1 MRVLGLDVGEKR
13 IGIAISDPLGWTA
26 QSLKTLERRNIK
38 SDIEEIIK
46 IIEQHKVEKLVVG
59 LPKNMNGTIG
69 ESGQKVMNFCN
80 KLLEK
85 INIEIIYEDERLTTM
100 AAEKILIDAD
110 ISRKKRKGIVDALA
124 ATFILQTYLDRN
136 RKL

>member
-1 MRVLGLDVGEKR
+1 VRVLGLDVGEKR